1 VSNWRRVWLLQVPP
15 GVGDRAEEVSVP
27 VRQSVQPVVVET
39 QNTNNAI
46 LEAIQSLSVRFDGR
60 SNRIDAVEQGRQP
73 MPVHLHGR
81 NGAGASSLPSSR
93 LPFPTNSFPNEPFG
107 GDPGDDGEGENDDE
121 EELIQDGSPQLPK
134 EKSLIPALCVM
145 PKSIPFHPQLRAL
158 EVGKQFDFASGSF
171 GY

>member
-1 VSNWRRVWLLQVPP
+1 LNQFFFIIIFARTILTSITPKGLIGITLGWNWQ
-15 GVGDRAEEVSVP
+15 
-27 VRQSVQPVVVET
+27 T
-39 QNTNNAI
+39 T
-46 LEAIQSLSVRFDGR
+46 
-60 SNRIDAVEQGRQP
+60 
-73 MPVHLHGR
+73 
-81 NGAGASSLPSSR
+81 
-93 LPFPTNSFPNEPFG
+93 FG
-107 GDPGDDGEGENDDE
+107 GDAGDDGEGENDDE